1 MTVVG
6 PSEVL
11 ILVRRQVPV
20 REECLDPDPAGSP
33 VPAPEGNLDPGL
45 AGNPDPGLAE
55 NPDPGLAGRNPVP
68 APEGKTV
75 LPGMVQTHHREK
87 SEAVVQYNNSA

>member
-33 VPAPEGNLDPGL
+33 VPAPEGNL
-45 AGNPDPGLAE
+45 DPGLAE